1 MNSRYL
7 LLVLVDEPIE
17 DRRASPDMLNRT
29 AATTP
34 DSPRN
39 LRSWLA
45 WPTRRICMRPQPL
58 SSSGRRLPYEASDP
72 SLLPGVHATLLW
84 SCRDAGKVFGT
95 FLSGP
100 GVLEARRRITLR
112 MRAARLS

>member
-1 MNSRYL
+1 MITFG
-7 LLVLVDEPIE
+7 E
-17 DRRASPDMLNRT
+17 RAVAAT
-29 AATTP
+29 AAV
-34 DSPRN
+34 
-39 LRSWLA
+39 
-45 WPTRRICMRPQPL
+45 RRIHDHAR
-58 SSSGRRLPYEASDP
+58 GIDAVNGLPYEASDP
-72 SLLPGVHATLLW
+72 SLLRGLHATLLR